1 MESVS
6 MEAIQE
12 KIKSNEILMK
22 IIGSI
27 GGPHKLIPIVQSGL
41 EMVKS
46 KVPEI
51 GDIIGIGGKL
61 AALVG
66 QFKIS
71 GSEKQLVVI
80 EVVDMVLG
88 FLADKVDISKIA
100 ELRDLAKNTLP
111 SVLTLAVSAAKG
123 KLDFAG
129 IKNNKAIMDSLKS
142 AAHKFLKM
150 MRPRLLVCGLSTT
163 IIDKAEEITAPPK
176 RVQPAEA
183 SPKPV
188 QAKLEEPTPAEASPS
203 PSPQKDE
210 KEPGLLKEAE
220 TIPAQSVVY
229 DA

>member
-1 MESVS
+1 

-150 MRPRLLVCGLSTT
+150 MRPRLLVCGLSTAV
-163 IIDKAEEITAPPK
+163 IDKAEEITAPPK
-176 RVQPAEA
+176 REPAE
-183 SPKPV
+183 PKPV
-188 QAKLEEPTPAEASPS
+188 QAKLEEPSPSPSPS